1 MRQTN
6 KDRQTIGRKG
16 AESRARLMDA
26 TTRLIG
32 EMPVQKLTASAIAR
46 GAGLA
51 SQTFYL
57 YFRNVEEALLHL
69 AVTAQTDMQ
78 GIRSTLDQP
87 WDLDAIAL
95 HADLFVDAFY
105 RYWDRHRAR
114 LTVRN
119 FLADSGNDAFVRQRS
134 ESAMPIINGIA
145 QRILAGHGAG
155 AVSGPC
161 STARGNTRTP
171 LLSMRKVCTPSFC
184 DTPRILTTWI
194 LPCHGRRFFTQGGK
208 VRLGAGLFGANVPPN
223 VWSTS
228 GT

>member
-6 KDRQTIGRKG
+6 KDGQTIGRKG

-32 EMPVQKLTASAIAR
+32 EMPVKKLTASAIAR
-46 GAGLA
+46 RAGLA

-78 GIRSTLDQP
+78 DIRSTLDQP

-95 HADLFVDAFY
+95 HADRFVDAFY
-105 RYWDRHRAR
+105 RYWDRHRAL

-134 ESAMPIINGIA
+134 ESAMPIVTGIS
-145 QRILAGHGAG
+145 QRILAAHGAG
-155 AVSGPC
+155 AVSEREA
-161 STARGNTRTP
+161 SARAILLYAAIERMAARYAMIDEQESAIASADLTQAAASLLEL
-171 LLSMRKVCTPSFC
+171 LLSPS
-184 DTPRILTTWI
+184 
-194 LPCHGRRFFTQGGK
+194 
-208 VRLGAGLFGANVPPN
+208 A
-223 VWSTS
+223 
-228 GT
+228 